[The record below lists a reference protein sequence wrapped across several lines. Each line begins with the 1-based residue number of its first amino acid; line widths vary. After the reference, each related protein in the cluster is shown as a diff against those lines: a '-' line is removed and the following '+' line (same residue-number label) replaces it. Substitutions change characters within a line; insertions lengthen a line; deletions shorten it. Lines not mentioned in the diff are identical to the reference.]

1 MTYDQLKLDN
11 QLCHRLYMASNG
23 LIRAY
28 RPLLEALNLTYPQ
41 YVVMMAL
48 WEQDGITIQS
58 LLEKTVIDGG
68 AMSLILKKMQ
78 EKKLLSITKSEEDKR
93 KKLLHL
99 LPAGKALQ
107 VKAAEVPAKIRC
119 AFPNIAPDEVQ
130 LLNRLLDKVC
140 ADLHAD
146 EQEDNP

>member
-1 MTYDQLKLDN
+1 MNYDQLNLDN

-48 WEQDGITIQS
+48 WEQDGITIQQ

-68 AMSLILKKMQ
+68 AMSLILKKMK
-78 EKKLLSITKSEEDKR
+78 EKNLLSITQSEEDKR
-93 KKLLHL
+93 KKLLYL
-99 LPAGKALQ
+99 LPRGKALRE
-107 VKAAEVPAKIRC
+107 KAAQVPTQIRC

-130 LLNRLLDKVC
+130 ALNTLLDKVC
-140 ADLHAD
+140 ADLNA
-146 EQEDNP
+146 QE

>member
-1 MTYDQLKLDN
+1 MNDDQLKLDN

-48 WEQDGITIQS
+48 WEQDGISIQR
-58 LLEKTVIDGG
+58 LLAKTVIDGG
-68 AMSLILKKMQ
+68 AMSLILKKMK
-78 EKKLLSITKSEEDKR
+78 EKDLLSITQSEEDKR

-99 LPAGKALQ
+99 LPAGKAL
-107 VKAAEVPAKIRC
+107 KITAAEVPTKIRC

-130 LLNRLLDKVC
+130 ILNRLLDKVC
-140 ADLHAD
+140 LDLNAD
-146 EQEDNP
+146 EPEDNK